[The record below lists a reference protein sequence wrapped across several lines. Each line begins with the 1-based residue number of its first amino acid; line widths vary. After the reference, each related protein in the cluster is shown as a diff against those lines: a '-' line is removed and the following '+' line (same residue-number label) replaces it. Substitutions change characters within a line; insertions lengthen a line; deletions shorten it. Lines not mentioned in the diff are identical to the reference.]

1 MELKF
6 GAVSPYARKV
16 MVVAHEAG
24 VAHRIRLTPVNTREE
39 PQAILPVNPLG
50 KIPALILDDG
60 TAIYD
65 SPVIC
70 EYLDAEFGGHR
81 LLAASGAERWRT
93 LTRAA
98 LADGAL
104 DAGLLVR
111 WERLRPAELR
121 SSDWIATQLGKIY
134 AALDRLESEV
144 ETFGPLD
151 LGLVGVGCA
160 LGYLPLRVPEI
171 AERARWPRLFG
182 WFDAIATRPSFSKT
196 APVL

>member
-24 VAHRIRLTPVNTREE
+24 VAERIRLTPVRTREE
-39 PQAILPVNPLG
+39 PDTILPFNPLG
-50 KIPALILDDG
+50 KIPALVLDDG
-60 TAIYD
+60 STIYD

-81 LLAASGAERWRT
+81 LLAASGPQRWRT
-93 LTRAA
+93 LTQAA

-111 WERLRPAELR
+111 WERLRPAELQ
-121 SSDWIATQLGKIY
+121 SKDWIALQLGKIY
-134 AALDRLESEV
+134 AALDRLDGEADA
-144 ETFGPLD
+144 FGALD

-171 AERARWPRLFG
+171 EDRGRWPRLYG
-182 WFDAIATRPSFSKT
+182 WFEAISARPSFAKT
-196 APVL
+196 VPVL

>member
-6 GAVSPYARKV
+6 ASMSPYARKV

-24 VAHRIRLTPVNTREE
+24 VAQRIRVTPVKTREE
-39 PQAILPVNPLG
+39 PHTILPFNPLA
-50 KIPALILDDG
+50 KIPALVLDDG
-60 TAIYD
+60 TTIYD

-70 EYLDAEFGGHR
+70 EYLDAEFGAHR
-81 LLAASGAERWRT
+81 LLAASGPQRWRT

-111 WERLRPAELR
+111 WERLRPPELR
-121 SSDWIATQLGKIY
+121 RSTGSRCSSARSTP
-134 AALDRLESEV
+134 ALDRLEDEV
-144 ETFGPLD
+144 ETFGPID

-160 LGYLPLRVPEI
+160 VGYLPDSRSGDQGSRTLAAPVRVVRQALRTSFVS
-171 AERARWPRLFG
+171 RARCPC
-182 WFDAIATRPSFSKT
+182 
-196 APVL
+196 

>member
-6 GAVSPYARKV
+6 APVSPYVRKV

-24 VAHRIRLTPVNTREE
+24 VAERIRLTPVKTREE
-39 PQAILPVNPLG
+39 PQAILPFNPLA
-50 KIPALILDDG
+50 KVPALVLDDG
-60 TAIYD
+60 STIYD

-81 LLAASGAERWRT
+81 LLAASGAQRWRT

-111 WERLRPAELR
+111 WERLRAPELQ
-121 SSDWIATQLGKIY
+121 SNDWIALQLGKVY
-134 AALDRLESEV
+134 AALDRLEGEV
-144 ETFGPLD
+144 PGFGPLD

-171 AERARWPRLFG
+171 DDHPRWPQLFE
-182 WFDAIATRPSFSKT
+182 WFQEISARPSFAKT
-196 APVL
+196 VPVI